1 MRFATLKDE
10 KAKVK
15 VVGKNLDLLTPLV
28 ATSKYLAKRISKE
41 KGVSLKK
48 SRIYSG

>member
-48 SRIYSG
+48 KQNI